1 MKHEPVYDW
10 MDYTAKKLQE
20 RLLPDIDI
28 DDWMWNDTSFQFVFI
43 LNASS
48 RTKAWTTDPQR
59 FCYDADDELDVYAQ
73 IDNWIEDMLYGY
85 LKH

>member
-1 MKHEPVYDW
+1 MHEPIYAW

-48 RTKAWTTDPQR
+48 RTKAYVTDPQR
-59 FCYDADDELDVYAQ
+59 FCYDKDDELDAYEQ

>member
-1 MKHEPVYDW
+1 MKHEVIYDW
-10 MDYTAKKLQE
+10 MDYAAKKLQE

-28 DDWMWNDTSFQFVFI
+28 DDWMWNETSFQFVFI

-59 FCYDADDELDVYAQ
+59 FCYDADDELDAYAQ